1 MVQNVDSPRLSVR
14 VDGPVNNLS
23 LYYILIYPYLS
34 YCNIVWSST
43 YNTHLN
49 RIFILQRSAIHALS
63 KSEYHSHTALLY
75 VKPKI
80 LNTYGVFMFHVA
92 KFMFCFHHHLML
104 PSSFLSGR
112 GVGGGGVIFYSA
124 IRNYPYSIFPKCP
137 LHCLLAQA
145 IFTVYSVFVIDLRQ
159 CIRQQLFRWPCF
171 IVLLR

>member
-49 RIFILQRSAIHALS
+49 RIFILQKSAIHALS
-63 KSEYHSHTALLY
+63 KSKYHAHTAPLF

-112 GVGGGGVIFYSA
+112 GVGGGDLLLSHTQL
-124 IRNYPYSIFPKCP
+124 P
-137 LHCLLAQA
+137 LLNFSKMPFALFVGTSNLH
-145 IFTVYSVFVIDLRQ
+145 SV
-159 CIRQQLFRWPCF
+159 
-171 IVLLR
+171 

>member
-1 MVQNVDSPRLSVR
+1 M
-14 VDGPVNNLS
+14 
-23 LYYILIYPYLS
+23 
-34 YCNIVWSST
+34 
-43 YNTHLN
+43 
-49 RIFILQRSAIHALS
+49 FILQKSAIHALS
-63 KSEYHSHTALLY
+63 KSEYHAHTAPLF

-112 GVGGGGVIFYSA
+112 GGGVIFFSA
-124 IRNYPYSIFPKCP
+124 IHNYPYSIFPKCP

-159 CIRQQLFRWPCF
+159 CIRRPCF
-171 IVLLR
+171 IVLLRWFFSLLRAENDVL